1 VTVDRSPMLRVKA
14 SFPATSAIEIVDGS
28 GFPCNMD

>member
-1 VTVDRSPMLRVKA
+1 MLRVKA

-28 GFPCNMD
+28 GFPCNVD